1 VRGALAPLL
10 TAAVLL
16 VGLVVVHDAS
26 GADQPPRLA
35 YRGEAPVHDL
45 TTGADHDE
53 LEDVFYTPEITVDRP
68 SRLTLELTREAT
80 TGWFVVTYALVDLD
94 SGDVREGVAEPGARE
109 AIVLDRVAP
118 GRYVVRLLAAWDPR
132 GTVERVA
139 APDTV
144 GVRVSIGGRP
154 AYELWVLA
162 TLLLLPALA
171 GFVRARTR
179 RPAGGAPSDRVD
191 RGSGEELAGYD
202 GRAPHPRGGR
212 E

>member
-1 VRGALAPLL
+1 MRGAL
-10 TAAVLL
+10 TAALLLAGLL
-16 VGLVVVHDAS
+16 VVRDAS
-26 GADQPPRLA
+26 GADRPPRLA
-35 YRGEAPVHDL
+35 FRGDAPVRDL
-45 TTGADHDE
+45 TAGSDDDE
-53 LEDVFYTPEITVDRP
+53 LEDVFYTPAIEVDRP
-68 SRLTLELTREAT
+68 SRLTLELTRDAT
-80 TGWFVVTYALVDLD
+80 KGWLGVTYALVDLD
-94 SGDVREGVAEPGARE
+94 TGAVREGDAEPGARE

-154 AYELWVLA
+154 EYELWVLA